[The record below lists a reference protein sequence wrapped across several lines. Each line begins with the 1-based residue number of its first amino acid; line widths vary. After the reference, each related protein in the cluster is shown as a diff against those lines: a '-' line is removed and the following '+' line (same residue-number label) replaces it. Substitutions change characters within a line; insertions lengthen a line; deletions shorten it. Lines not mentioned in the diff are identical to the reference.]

1 MVTLLRLHKKIST
14 TSRKFSR
21 TVSQE
26 SSGKKTNKE
35 VPSPYIR
42 KMKRYAKTKARSVLL
57 SPAFHTSFKVFFGIL
72 VASSLVYAS
81 YSYIGKTFANEVVV
95 SQGEIVARVRK
106 LTTLP
111 AGNPS
116 EIVRVQDEEDLKK
129 QNPFYKDVKE
139 GDYILMYKDMAV
151 IYDLRANAIVAVKH
165 AGSGTEAS
173 Q

>member
-14 TSRKFSR
+14 TSRNSSR
-21 TVSQE
+21 RISQE
-26 SSGKKTNKE
+26 SSGKKTTKK

-42 KMKRYAKTKARSVLL
+42 KIKRYAKIGVKSLLL
-57 SPAFHTSFKVFFGIL
+57 SPAFHTSFKVFFGVLI
-72 VASSLVYAS
+72 ASSLLYAS
-81 YSYIGKTFANEVVV
+81 YSYIGRTFANEVVV

-129 QNPFYKDVKE
+129 QNSFYKDVKE

-165 AGSGTEAS
+165 AGSEIEAGH
-173 Q
+173 